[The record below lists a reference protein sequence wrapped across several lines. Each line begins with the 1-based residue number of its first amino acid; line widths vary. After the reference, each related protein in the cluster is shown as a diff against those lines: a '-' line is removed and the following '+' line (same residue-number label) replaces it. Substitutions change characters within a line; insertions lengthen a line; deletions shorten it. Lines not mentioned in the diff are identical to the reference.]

1 MQRQHDDGPEL
12 FDQFD
17 DDQFEDLEPAA
28 DPETSEFWDH
38 MPNGRLERL
47 REARFQARTRRR
59 SITQTPSTPTAP
71 EVVQRIQEA
80 GQHVDPLLKRA
91 GMLMSAI
98 ALLVPVAMAFR
109 SGDDTAAIAA
119 APSATA
125 TASGDSKI
133 GRAHV

>member
-1 MQRQHDDGPEL
+1 MQRQHDDGPQL

-17 DDQFEDLEPAA
+17 DDQFDDLEPAA

-71 EVVQRIQEA
+71 EVVQRIRGFGFSSSDA
-80 GQHVDPLLKRA
+80 
-91 GMLMSAI
+91 MSPK
-98 ALLVPVAMAFR
+98 ALAE
-109 SGDDTAAIAA
+109 SIQ
-119 APSATA
+119 SARETWRRLA
-125 TASGDSKI
+125 RDI
-133 GRAHV
+133 HMQPE